1 MPTIKSA
8 VIIGGGLGGL
18 VSGALLA
25 KEGVRVTIVEKNPVV
40 GGGLMSFSRFGRV
53 FDTGMHV
60 VGGLN
65 PGWNMH
71 RLFSYLGVIDRFET
85 EPMPL
90 NCTDSVYV
98 AEDAATYNI
107 AATAEGFIAS
117 LSQYFPHQHANLVNY
132 VDAIGSI
139 ASQMPFFFLHSL
151 RELPREYCDEFNMPV
166 ERFIAKYITDPKLQ
180 AVLSYIN
187 MFYAGRAN
195 CTPAYQHAII
205 STIYLGGQARF
216 VGGSHHLA
224 RALSD
229 VVTSNGG
236 TVVTGQCVERLITHD
251 GRITAVETADG
262 SRYEAD
268 CFVSDIAP
276 DALLGMLDNPRV
288 MPKAYRKRVGAL
300 KHSGSA
306 FTLNIALRKSSFAYL
321 PHTGYFMARYSDV
334 WNHGHADNWPS
345 GFLYMTPPVENQGQW
360 AEKMMVTVPMDWS
373 MVEKWKDTTVGH
385 RGDDYKQWKRQC
397 ADTVLGCLESVFPGF
412 GNTIEAIDTAS
423 PLTIRD
429 YVGYTYGSMAGFMKD
444 YQSVSMSMMSTRT
457 KVPNLFLTGQN
468 IHLHG
473 FCGVSLTAIR
483 TCEAIL
489 GMDTIINKLNRYE

>member
-1 MPTIKSA
+1 MPTIESA

-18 VSGALLA
+18 VCGALLA
-25 KEGVRVTIVEKNPVV
+25 KEGIKVTIVEKNSVA

-65 PGWNMH
+65 CGWNMH
-71 RLFSYLGVIDRFET
+71 RLFSYLGVIDSFGVQ
-85 EPMPL
+85 PMPL
-90 NCTDSVYV
+90 DCTDSIYV
-98 AEDAATYNI
+98 AEDASTYNI
-107 AATAEGFIAS
+107 AASPEGFINS
-117 LSQYFPHQHANLVNY
+117 LSQYFPHQRANLESY
-132 VDAIGSI
+132 VDAIGRI
-139 ASQMPFFFLHSL
+139 ASQMPFFFLRSVS
-151 RELPREYCDEFNMPV
+151 EQPGEYCDDFNMPA
-166 ERFIAKYITDPKLQ
+166 ECFIAKYITDRKLR

-187 MFYAGRAN
+187 MFYAGRAS

-216 VGGSHHLA
+216 VDGSHHLA
-224 RALSD
+224 QALSD
-229 VVTSNGG
+229 VATSNGG
-236 TVVTGQCVERLITHD
+236 AVVTGQSVERIITGD

-276 DALLGMLDNPRV
+276 DALLGMLDNPR
-288 MPKAYRKRVGAL
+288 MLPKAYRKRVGAL

-321 PHTGYFMARYSDV
+321 PYTGYFMERYGDV

-360 AEKMMVTVPMDWS
+360 ADKMIVTVPMEWS
-373 MVEKWKDTTVGH
+373 MVEKWEGTTVGH
-385 RGDDYKQWKRQC
+385 RGDDYRQWKRQC
-397 ADTVLGCLESVFPGF
+397 ADAVLDRLETVFPGF
-412 GNTIEAIDTAS
+412 GNSVEAIDTAS

-429 YVGYTYGSMAGFMKD
+429 YLGYTHGSMTGFMKD
-444 YQSVSMSMMSTRT
+444 CNSPFMSMMSTRT

-468 IHLHG
+468 IYLHG